1 MDRTDHEY
9 IRLLSEASIVF
20 ALWWTGQPH
29 NSKVRMAQKD
39 LRCEQWG
46 TSRISGF
53 CLRRHAVHAT
63 PRAVFAGYDHNGRK
77 NMWMKAPSASCVRRY
92 VQLVAMLSYIYI
104 LEVSYCKRQ
113 SRAESPLQIENRRKE
128 QHSELAVK
136 KSSKT
141 TWFLSPFIR
150 QVKIDVFLL
159 HYDFSSWKLLVIS
172 LNFEESSATN
182 KAHSRVAGI
191 FRRP

>member
-9 IRLLSEASIVF
+9 IRLLSEAFIVF
-20 ALWWTGQPH
+20 ALCWTGQPH

-77 NMWMKAPSASCVRRY
+77 NMWMKAPSASCARRY

-104 LEVSYCKRQ
+104 FWKCPIVSVNQ
-113 SRAESPLQIENRRKE
+113 GLRAPYRSKTGE
-128 QHSELAVK
+128 
-136 KSSKT
+136 KSSIQNS
-141 TWFLSPFIR
+141 LSR
-150 QVKIDVFLL
+150 NRA
-159 HYDFSSWKLLVIS
+159 KLLDFLVP
-172 LNFEESSATN
+172 LLG
-182 KAHSRVAGI
+182 KLK
-191 FRRP
+191 